1 MSTPANKLAEALE
14 ALRTLQDQGVVAI
27 KSDSLT
33 RVIRERLLKNGFI
46 KEVYKGVYMI
56 KPPDEQPGDSTSWY
70 HSFWK
75 FASQIVE
82 EKYQDDWYIS
92 PEQSLLIHSGNWT
105 VPTQLVVKSPKATNF
120 STELPYGTSLFQ
132 MASPLPVK
140 NEIIKMD
147 GVRLLSLPASLIY
160 SSPTIFISNPT
171 DVRTA
176 LSMIKDSSEVL
187 RLLLEGEHTVI
198 AGRLAGAFRNIGQEK
213 IADDILK
220 SMHKVSFN
228 SQEVDPFEAPTP
240 IALTHKVSSPYSNR
254 IMLMWQQMRDA
265 VIAHFPKDPGQPNDI
280 EAYMQKVEGI
290 YVTDAYHSLSIE
302 RYRVTPDLIERVRSG
317 NWNAAANEADR
328 KQRDAMAAK
337 GYWETFKLV
346 EQSIRKVFS
355 GANAGEVAD
364 NEHGD
369 WYRELF
375 GPSVA
380 AGILKAS
387 DLAGYRNDQVYISQ
401 SKHIPLP
408 KEAVRDA
415 MPTLFQLMAEEKIAS
430 VRAVLGHFLFVYIHP
445 YMDGNGRM
453 ARFLMNLMLASG
465 GFPWTVIPVQER
477 SAYMDALEKAST
489 KQDIAPFAAF
499 IEHLVSEG
507 MKGRPVASI

>member
-1 MSTPANKLAEALE
+1 MATPANKLAEALK
-14 ALRTLQDQGVVAI
+14 ALHSLQEQGVVAI
-27 KSDSLT
+27 KSNSLT
-33 RVIRERLLKNGFI
+33 RVVRERLLTNGFI

-56 KPPDEQPGDSTSWY
+56 KPPDELPGDSTSWY

-75 FASQIVE
+75 FASQLLE
-82 EKYQDDWYIS
+82 EKYQNDWYIS

-105 VPTQLVVKSPKATNF
+105 VPTQLVIKSQKATNF
-120 STELPYGTSLFQ
+120 STELPYRTSLFH

-140 NEIIKMD
+140 NEIIEVD

-187 RLLLEGEHTVI
+187 GLLLDGEHTVI
-198 AGRLAGAFRNIGQEK
+198 AGRLAGALRNIGQEK

-220 SMHKVSFN
+220 SMQKASFN
-228 SQEVDPFEAPTP
+228 SQEVDPFQGPTT
-240 IALTHKVSSPYSNR
+240 IALARKVTSPYSNR

-265 VIAHFPKDPGQPNDI
+265 VITHFPEDPGQPEDI
-280 EAYMQKVEGI
+280 EGYMQKVEGI

-302 RYRVTPDLIERVRSG
+302 RYRVTPDLIENVRSG
-317 NWNAAANEADR
+317 NWNAEANEADR
-328 KQRDAMAAK
+328 KQREAMAAK

-346 EQSIRKVFS
+346 EHSIRKVFS
-355 GANAGEVAD
+355 GANAGEVAG

-415 MPTLFQLMAEEKIAS
+415 MPTLFQLLAEEKVAS
-430 VRAVLGHFLFVYIHP
+430 VRAVLGHFIFVYIHP

-465 GFPWTVIPVQER
+465 GFSWTVIPVQER
-477 SAYMDALEKAST
+477 DAYMNALEMASAN
-489 KQDIAPFAAF
+489 QDIAPFAAF
-499 IEHLVSEG
+499 MGHLVSEG
-507 MKGRPVASI
+507 MKGRPVAKI

>member
-1 MSTPANKLAEALE
+1 
-14 ALRTLQDQGVVAI
+14 
-27 KSDSLT
+27 
-33 RVIRERLLKNGFI
+33 
-46 KEVYKGVYMI
+46 
-56 KPPDEQPGDSTSWY
+56 
-70 HSFWK
+70 
-75 FASQIVE
+75 
-82 EKYQDDWYIS
+82 
-92 PEQSLLIHSGNWT
+92 
-105 VPTQLVVKSPKATNF
+105 
-120 STELPYGTSLFQ
+120 
-132 MASPLPVK
+132 MASPLPLK
-140 NEIIKMD
+140 NEIIEKD

-176 LSMIKDSSEVL
+176 LSMINDSSEVL
-187 RLLLEGEHTVI
+187 GLLLDGEHTVI

-220 SMHKVSFN
+220 SMQKASFN
-228 SQEVDPFEAPTP
+228 SQELDPFQGPTP
-240 IALTHKVSSPYSNR
+240 IILAGKVSSPYSNR
-254 IMLMWQQMRDA
+254 LMLMWQQMRYA
-265 VIAHFPKDPGQPNDI
+265 VIAHFPEDPGQPEDI
-280 EAYMQKVEGI
+280 EAYMRKVEEI

-302 RYRVTPDLIERVRSG
+302 RYRVTPYLIERVRSG
-317 NWNAAANEADR
+317 NWNAEANEADR
-328 KQRDAMAAK
+328 RQRDAMAAK

-355 GANAGEVAD
+355 GANAGDIAN

-380 AGILKAS
+380 AGILKTS

-415 MPTLFQLMAEEKIAS
+415 MPTLFQLLAEEKVAS
-430 VRAVLGHFLFVYIHP
+430 VRAVLGHFIFVYIHP

-477 SAYMDALEKAST
+477 DAYMNALEMASAN
-489 KQDIAPFAAF
+489 QDIAPFAAF
-499 IEHLVSEG
+499 IGHLVY
-507 MKGRPVASI
+507 

>member
-1 MSTPANKLAEALE
+1 MATPASKLAEALE
-14 ALRTLQDQGVVAI
+14 TLHTLQEQGVVAI
-27 KSDSLT
+27 KSNSLT
-33 RVIRERLLKNGFI
+33 RVMRERLLTNGFI

-75 FASQIVE
+75 FASQILE
-82 EKYQDDWYIS
+82 EKYQNDWYIS

-105 VPTQLVVKSPKATNF
+105 VPTQLVIKSPKATNF
-120 STELPYGTSLFQ
+120 ETALPYNTSLFH
-132 MASPLPVK
+132 MASPLQMK
-140 NEIIKMD
+140 EETIEMD

-160 SSPTIFISNPT
+160 SSPAIFTSNPT

-176 LSMIKDSSEVL
+176 LSMIKDSSQVL
-187 RLLLEGEHTVI
+187 RLLLDGGHTVI
-198 AGRLAGAFRNIGQEK
+198 AGRLSGAFRNIGQGK
-213 IADDILK
+213 IADDIRK
-220 SMHKVSFN
+220 SMQKASFN
-228 SQEVDPFEAPTP
+228 TQEVDPFQGPTQ
-240 IALTHKVSSPYSNR
+240 IALTGKAISPYSNR
-254 IMLMWQQMRDA
+254 IRLMWQQMREV
-265 VIAHFPKDPGQPNDI
+265 VIAHFPEDPDQPSDI
-280 EAYMQKVEGI
+280 EAYMQDVEGI
-290 YVTDAYHSLSIE
+290 YVLDAYHSLSIE
-302 RYRVTPDLIERVRSG
+302 RYRVTPDLIEKVRGG
-317 NWNAAANEADR
+317 NWNAEASEADR

-355 GANAGEVAD
+355 GANAGQVAD

-375 GPSVA
+375 GPGVA
-380 AGILKAS
+380 AGIVRAS
-387 DLAGYRNDQVYISQ
+387 DLAGYRNDRVYISQ
-401 SKHIPLP
+401 SKHIPMP

-415 MPTLFQLMAEEKIAS
+415 MPVLFQLMAEEKVAS
-430 VRAVLGHFLFVYIHP
+430 VRAVLGHFMFAYIHP

-477 SAYMDALEKAST
+477 SVYMNALERASAD
-489 KQDIAPFAAF
+489 QDIQSFAAF
-499 IEHLVSEG
+499 IGHLVNEG
-507 MKGRPVASI
+507 MSGMPVAKI

>member
-1 MSTPANKLAEALE
+1 MATPSSKLADALE
-14 ALRTLQDQGVVAI
+14 ALQTLQEKGVVAI

-33 RVIRERLLKNGFI
+33 RVMRERLLTNGFI

-75 FASQIVE
+75 FASQIIE
-82 EKYQDDWYIS
+82 EKYQNDWYIS

-105 VPTQLVVKSPKATNF
+105 VPTQLVIKSPKATNF
-120 STELPYGTSLFQ
+120 STELPYNTSLFH
-132 MASPLPVK
+132 MASTLPVK
-140 NEIIKMD
+140 KEIIDVD

-187 RLLLEGEHTVI
+187 GLLLDGEHTVI
-198 AGRLAGAFRNIGQEK
+198 AGRLAGAFRNIGQQK

-220 SMHKVSFN
+220 SMQKALFN
-228 SQEVDPFEAPTP
+228 SQEVDPFQGPTP
-240 IALTHKVSSPYSNR
+240 IALTGNASSPYCNR
-254 IMLMWQQMRDA
+254 IMLMWQQMRDI
-265 VIAHFPKDPGQPNDI
+265 VIAHFPEDPGQPVDI

-317 NWNAAANEADR
+317 NWNAEANEADR

-346 EQSIRKVFS
+346 ELSIRKVFS
-355 GANAGEVAD
+355 GANAGEIAD
-364 NEHGD
+364 YEHGD

-408 KEAVRDA
+408 KGAVRDA
-415 MPTLFQLMAEEKIAS
+415 MPTLFQLMAEEKVAS
-430 VRAVLGHFLFVYIHP
+430 VRAVLGHFIFVYIHP

-465 GFPWTVIPVQER
+465 GFPWTVIPVQGR
-477 SAYMDALEKAST
+477 SDYMNALERASSN
-489 KQDIAPFAAF
+489 QDIAPFAAF
-499 IEHLVSEG
+499 IGHLVSEG
-507 MKGRPVASI
+507 VKGRPVAKI

>member
-1 MSTPANKLAEALE
+1 MATPESKLAEALE
-14 ALRTLQDQGVVAI
+14 ALQALQEKGVVAI
-27 KSDSLT
+27 KSDALT
-33 RVIRERLLKNGFI
+33 RVMRERLLTNGFI

-75 FASQIVE
+75 FLSQVLE
-82 EKYQDDWYIS
+82 EKYQSDWYIS
-92 PEQSLLIHSGNWT
+92 PEQSLLIHSGNRT
-105 VPTQLVVKSPKATNF
+105 VPTQLVIKSPKATNF
-120 STELPYGTSLFQ
+120 STELPFNTSLFH
-132 MASPLPVK
+132 MASPLKVK
-140 NEIIKMD
+140 NEIIQVD
-147 GVRLLSLPASLIY
+147 GIRLLSLPASLIY
-160 SSPTIFISNPT
+160 SSPSIFTSNPT
-171 DVRTA
+171 DVRTG
-176 LSMIKDSSEVL
+176 LSLIRDSSEVL
-187 RLLLEGEHTVI
+187 RLLLDGEHTVI

-220 SMHKVSFN
+220 SMQKASFN
-228 SQEVDPFEAPTP
+228 AQEIDPFQGPTH
-240 IALTHKVSSPYSNR
+240 IALAGKANSPYTNR
-254 IMLMWQQMRDA
+254 IKLMWQQMREA
-265 VIAHFPKDPGQPNDI
+265 VIAHFPEDPGQPSDI
-280 EAYMQKVEGI
+280 EAYMQKVKGI

-302 RYRVTPDLIERVRSG
+302 RYRVTPDLIERVRNG

-328 KQRDAMAAK
+328 QQRDAMAAK

-355 GANAGEVAD
+355 GVNAGEVAD
-364 NEHGD
+364 HEHGD

-380 AGILKAS
+380 AGIVKAS

-415 MPTLFQLMAEEKIAS
+415 MPILFQLLEEEKVAS
-430 VRAVLGHFLFVYIHP
+430 VRAVLGHFIFVYIHP

-477 SAYMDALEKAST
+477 AAYMNALEMAST
-489 KQDIAPFAAF
+489 NQDIAPFATF
-499 IEHLVSEG
+499 IGHLVSEG
-507 MKGRPVASI
+507 MKGRPVAKI

>member
-1 MSTPANKLAEALE
+1 MATPADKLAEALE
-14 ALRTLQDQGVVAI
+14 ALRILQEQGIVAI
-27 KSDSLT
+27 KSDMIT
-33 RVIRERLLKNGFI
+33 RVVRERLLTNGFI
-46 KEVYKGVYMI
+46 KEVYKGMYMI
-56 KPPDEQPGDSTSWY
+56 KPPDEMPGDSTSWY

-75 FASQIVE
+75 FASQILE
-82 EKYQDDWYIS
+82 EKYQNDWYIS

-105 VPTQLVVKSPKATNF
+105 IPSQLVIKAPRATNF
-120 STELPYGTSLFQ
+120 STALPYNTSLFH

-140 NEIIKMD
+140 NEIIELD
-147 GVRLLSLPASLIY
+147 GVRLLSIPASLIY

-171 DVRTA
+171 DVRAA
-176 LSMIKDSSEVL
+176 LSMIKDSSEIL
-187 RLLLEGEHTVI
+187 GLLLDGEHTVI
-198 AGRLAGAFRNIGQEK
+198 AGRQAGAFRNIGQEK
-213 IADDILK
+213 IADDIIK
-220 SMHKVSFN
+220 SMQKASFN
-228 SQEVDPFEAPTP
+228 SQEVDPFQEPTP
-240 IALTHKVSSPYSNR
+240 IALARKVTSPYSNR
-254 IMLMWQQMRDA
+254 IMLMWQQMRDS
-265 VIAHFPKDPGQPNDI
+265 VIAHFPEDPGQPEDI

-302 RYRVTPDLIERVRSG
+302 RYRVTADLIERVRSG
-317 NWNAAANEADR
+317 NWNAEANEADR

-337 GYWETFKLV
+337 GYWETFKMV

-355 GANAGEVAD
+355 GVNAGEVAD

-415 MPTLFQLMAEEKIAS
+415 MPTLFQLIAEEKVAS
-430 VRAVLGHFLFVYIHP
+430 VRAVP
-445 YMDGNGRM
+445 
-453 ARFLMNLMLASG
+453 
-465 GFPWTVIPVQER
+465 VIP
-477 SAYMDALEKAST
+477 ASFSYIL
-489 KQDIAPFAAF
+489 K
-499 IEHLVSEG
+499 
-507 MKGRPVASI
+507 